1 MSIPLCF
8 VHHKH
13 FLLHDYNRLA
23 RPPCSPVI
31 TSKNVNSF
39 CKPKKCP
46 KLAFAPNIEATKLP
60 DGRRQYQPFLWGE
73 QTSFFFFFKE
83 TGGHFLP
90 SLWWPKQVGY
100 LKPHRDA
107 FSNPN
112 QTVCVPKPNWN
123 WKCILRT
130 RKGATWRHFKHICGL
145 QKTPASWLNL
155 WLCSFST
162 ELKINKVC

>member
-112 QTVCVPKPNWN
+112 QTVCVPKPEQTKSAALLAARFTLFGDPRRNISAEPVRSN
-123 WKCILRT
+123 ILQLWVWGT
-130 RKGATWRHFKHICGL
+130 ECYSLYLHI
-145 QKTPASWLNL
+145 
-155 WLCSFST
+155 F
-162 ELKINKVC
+162 